1 MSQVLAVDLGGT
13 KTSIALIDEAGC
25 ISEKRKV
32 PAATA
37 FDETIEQI
45 AARCS
50 GGIVAAGVIVPGIY
64 DSSNGS
70 AWAPNLWGRDFHP
83 LHRVLGQRLA
93 VPIAIGSDRTGSVLA
108 EQWLGVARGLQHVVF
123 VAVGTGIGVG
133 IVAGGRPLEG
143 AHGIA
148 GAAGWMVTGGPWK
161 PDYAARGGWETEAAG
176 PAVARRGGMESAEA
190 VVAAARRGDQRALQA
205 LAETADYLALGI
217 AGLIAILDPEMVVLG
232 GGFMQA
238 GDLMMGRIRSHA
250 LEWTQPIAAT
260 RVRIEATAL
269 GEDAGLLGAAR
280 LAWLE
285 AER

>member
-13 KTSIALIDEAGC
+13 KTSIALIDEAGR

-83 LHRVLGQRLA
+83 LHRVLEQRLA

-133 IVAGGRPLEG
+133 VLAGGWPFGRPTWDRGSGGLMVTWRPLEARVCRTGRMGNRGGRSRGG
-143 AHGIA
+143 ASRGHGIGRSRSCG
-148 GAAGWMVTGGPWK
+148 GAPRRPTGPTN
-161 PDYAARGGWETEAAG
+161 P
-176 PAVARRGGMESAEA
+176 S
-190 VVAAARRGDQRALQA
+190 
-205 LAETADYLALGI
+205 LG
-217 AGLIAILDPEMVVLG
+217 L
-232 GGFMQA
+232 
-238 GDLMMGRIRSHA
+238 
-250 LEWTQPIAAT
+250 PIT
-260 RVRIEATAL
+260 
-269 GEDAGLLGAAR
+269 
-280 LAWLE
+280 
-285 AER
+285 